1 MTRIL
6 DMFGGI
12 LNDALK
18 SFLYIIC
25 SPKLSFVATTKPE
38 LLEVTMDTFRGLL
51 TPKAKTSLHC
61 LILVLEVEE
70 LGNMHKK
77 CMCLWSDFDAQF
89 QPALCKCMNLRF
101 KVLIQSL
108 RKAGFSHTV
117 QSFHS
122 FEERLNLFEDLR
134 KSQRSSQ
141 FEEVLQNLDKLIAV
155 ELATMPSSLRNSK
168 RIQPS
173 SRQLRA
179 GKR

>member
-77 CMCLWSDFDAQF
+77 CQGPTRWLGYMQIVVGGG
-89 QPALCKCMNLRF
+89 ALIC
-101 KVLIQSL
+101 S
-108 RKAGFSHTV
+108 
-117 QSFHS
+117 
-122 FEERLNLFEDLR
+122 
-134 KSQRSSQ
+134 
-141 FEEVLQNLDKLIAV
+141 
-155 ELATMPSSLRNSK
+155 
-168 RIQPS
+168 
-173 SRQLRA
+173 
-179 GKR
+179 